1 MDKNILLNKKLN
13 ELEEK
18 HRSEINKLVERSN
31 ALKELITLNLEKATL
46 IKNKN
51 YETIYDMGMNAC
63 VFSLWAI
70 FSFMVGIG
78 TFGMIFI
85 SIDIII
91 FIYTIVNSFK
101 SIIEVLKNKKQ
112 RKEYEKKY
120 NEILEEMTALKYQY
134 YRERRIINQ
143 KYLNNQV
150 ENNIE
155 YNYQVNNYIT
165 KEKEKKLIKSK
176 KREL

>member
-63 VFSLWAI
+63 VFSIWAI
-70 FSFMVGIG
+70 FSFMIGVG
-78 TFGMIFI
+78 TFGMVFI

-101 SIIEVLKNKKQ
+101 LIIEVLKNKKQ
-112 RKEYEKKY
+112 RKEYEKEGNKL
-120 NEILEEMTALKYQY
+120 LEEMAALKY
-134 YRERRIINQ
+134 
-143 KYLNNQV
+143 
-150 ENNIE
+150 
-155 YNYQVNNYIT
+155 
-165 KEKEKKLIKSK
+165 
-176 KREL
+176 